1 MNRADRMDILI
12 LSTPADSYSA
22 TEHLKRLI
30 LSKAA
35 VEAETIRQPL
45 AADEQESA
53 IFTASLPGQ
62 CLAEFLGTFI
72 VILIGDGAVAAAV
85 LTSAIDG
92 WGVAVMWG
100 LAVAFG
106 IYVAGPVSG
115 AHFNPAVTIAMAV
128 FRGFPVRRIIP
139 YIGSQ
144 IAGAFA
150 GAACVYLMW
159 SGYVPR
165 ALEKLGVEIGSPGSQ
180 KLMMI
185 FSCFYPN
192 PGGIG
197 VDTSAMATVSAASA
211 FFIEALLTMFL
222 LMMIFAL
229 TEPDNPGLPQAGL
242 GPIFIGLTVTAIVGV
257 GGPLTMDAVN
267 PVRDFGPRLFSYM
280 LGFGRIAF
288 PGPRGNEWWLY
299 IIAPILGA
307 LIGAA
312 VYIYLVRRFLPPRAR
327 A

>member
-1 MNRADRMDILI
+1 M
-12 LSTPADSYSA
+12 
-22 TEHLKRLI
+22 
-30 LSKAA
+30 SKAA
-35 VEAETIRQPL
+35 VEAEVVERL
-45 AADEQESA
+45 ATDEQGSA

-72 VILIGDGAVAAAV
+72 VILVGNGAVAAAV
-85 LTSAIDG
+85 MTGAIDN

-100 LAVAFG
+100 LAVTFG

-115 AHFNPAVTIAMAV
+115 AHFNPAVTITMAV
-128 FRGFPVRRIIP
+128 FRGFPVRRVVP
-139 YIGSQ
+139 YIASQ
-144 IAGAFA
+144 IAGAFT

-159 SGYVPR
+159 SGYWPR
-165 ALEKLGVEIGSPGSQ
+165 AIEKLGVEVGAAGSQ

-197 VDTSAMATVSAASA
+197 VDASAMATVSTASA

-222 LMMIFAL
+222 LLMIFAL

-242 GPIFIGLTVTAIVGV
+242 GPIFIGLTVTAIVGI

-267 PVRDFGPRLFSYM
+267 PVRDFGPRLFSYVI
-280 LGFGRIAF
+280 GFGEIAF

-299 IIAPILGA
+299 ILAPIIGG

-312 VYIYLVRRFLPPRAR
+312 VYRYLVRRYLPPSAS